1 MYKELNKVFSMIK
14 TELKSEK
21 VELALVDDAKE
32 AIKKLSDIE
41 EVRREVVNLAAK
53 GSNKMKQLDK
63 ELSDVRSDLV
73 IAINREKAVELFK
86 KYIKN
91 AQNIKNKLEKSAK
104 ELGVSP
110 NSIQGYKDLDNDIGV
125 AEFDVK
131 RLQQAID
138 LAKNTLKTYR

>member
-1 MYKELNKVFSMIK
+1 MSKHINKIFSMIQ

-21 VELALVDDAKE
+21 IELALVDDAKE

-41 EVRREVVNLAAK
+41 EVRREVVNLASK
-53 GSNKMKQLDK
+53 GSSKMKQLDK

-73 IAINREKAVELFK
+73 IAINTERAVELFK

-91 AQNIKNKLEKSAK
+91 AQSIKNKLEKSAK

>member
-1 MYKELNKVFSMIK
+1 MYKELNKVFSMIQ